1 MAPSVVVPQ
10 GMENT
15 HLQHWVCTRTIP
27 LSSMKSVSPLL
38 SQKEKDI
45 RKIQENNRDWNFAD
59 FLGKLNIIPDS
70 DWYIIYHSTD
80 LKLMDSQVPS
90 SSKDVAQ
97 FPRADRKWTERE
109 ACWKATQKRMCT
121 SPREHEVPHPRCF
134 RGKKLSSCLIMS
146 HSGLAGGF
154 LESKKA
160 PFLVLFVHKSSH
172 YATFWQ

>member
-15 HLQHWVCTRTIP
+15 HLHHWVCSRTIP
-27 LSSMKSVSPLL
+27 LSSMQSVFSIL

-59 FLGKLNIIPDS
+59 FLGKVNIIPEI
-70 DWYIIYHSTD
+70 DWCLIYHSTD
-80 LKLMDSQVPS
+80 LKLTNAQVPS
-90 SSKDVAQ
+90 SLQHVAQ

-109 ACWKATQKRMCT
+109 DCWKSTQKSMCT
-121 SPREHEVPHPRCF
+121 SPREHEVPHPHCF
-134 RGKKLSSCLIMS
+134 SGKKLSSCLIRS
-146 HSGLAGGF
+146 HPGLAGSF
-154 LESKKA
+154 LESKKK